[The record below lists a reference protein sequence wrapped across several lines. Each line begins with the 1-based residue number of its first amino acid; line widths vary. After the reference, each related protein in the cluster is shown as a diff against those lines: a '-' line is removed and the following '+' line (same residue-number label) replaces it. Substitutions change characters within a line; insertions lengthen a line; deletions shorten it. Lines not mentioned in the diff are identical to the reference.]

1 MAVHDDAI
9 DGAKPLGSQ
18 RELSLLSLLELSN
31 ELNVLRDLYEI
42 VDVAL
47 YNMMGHFGSARA
59 ALWVMPDDA
68 SQDAVL
74 LRSQGIPDAIAR
86 GVGAVWSQWLSKHGD
101 ALSSPV
107 TIEELTEAGL
117 PGLDLARQ
125 SGIQLLAPI
134 TARRRL
140 VGFIALGK
148 RVGGSAFHELD
159 REVLEASLNLLG
171 TAIENTN
178 VYNRSMENNRRLRIA
193 NEKLQELDRLKSEFF
208 RNLNHEL
215 RTPLTVMH
223 AYLDSLIG
231 GEDAG
236 SQRREHL
243 AVVREQAVKLSGMI
257 LNLLDYSKLMDE
269 ALKIS
274 TARQDVVAVLREYYE
289 QRRPGITADLREF
302 RFSAGS
308 NTPLAFFE
316 KGRLLQ
322 IVDCLV
328 DNAVKFTA
336 QGAVIHLRIEGERD
350 ESGDWVRIDVEDD
363 GPGIPSDRVPF
374 VFDSFRQGDGSA
386 TRTQGGMGLGLAVAR
401 QLAEKM
407 KGRLD
412 VRSEMG
418 RGTVFSLRVPAA

>member
-1 MAVHDDAI
+1 VVNE
-9 DGAKPLGSQ
+9 GATDNERPLESQ

-31 ELNVLRDLYEI
+31 ELNLLRDLYEI

-47 YNMMGHFGSARA
+47 FNMMGHFGSARA
-59 ALWVMPDDA
+59 ALWVMPEDS
-68 SQDAVL
+68 SQEAVL

-86 GVGAVWSQWLSKHGD
+86 GVGAVWSRWLSANPD
-101 ALSSPV
+101 ALSAPV
-107 TIEELTEAGL
+107 LIDELASAGL

-125 SGIQLLAPI
+125 SDIQLLAPI
-134 TARRRL
+134 AARRRL

-148 RVGGSAFHELD
+148 RVGGSAFLKLD

-171 TAIENTN
+171 TAMENTN
-178 VYNRSMENNRRLRIA
+178 VYNRSIENNRRLRLA

-231 GEDAG
+231 GEEPQ

-243 AVVREQAVKLSGMI
+243 SVVREQAVKLSGMI

-269 ALKIS
+269 KSKIS
-274 TARQDVVAVLREYYE
+274 TARQDAVAVVREYYE
-289 QRRPGITADLREF
+289 QRRPGITADLREL
-302 RFSAGS
+302 RFSAASGV
-308 NTPLAFFE
+308 PFALFE
-316 KGRLLQ
+316 RGRLLQ

-328 DNAVKFTA
+328 DNAIKFTA
-336 QGAVIHLRIEGERD
+336 QGAVIHLRIEADTDGAA
-350 ESGDWVRIDVEDD
+350 DWVRIDVEDD
-363 GPGIPSDRVPF
+363 GPGIPPDRVAF

-386 TRTQGGMGLGLAVAR
+386 TRVQGGMGLGLAVAR

-407 KGRLD
+407 DGRLD

-418 RGTVFSLRVPAA
+418 RGTVFSLRMPAG